1 MQFRGIF
8 VTCEDQYILLL
19 KQISST
25 IFYYKM
31 QFLTN
36 GLKRFSW
43 TKSPDPRQRVPLSL
57 KI

>member
-19 KQISST
+19 KQISN
-25 IFYYKM
+25 YKM

-43 TKSPDPRQRVPLSL
+43 TKSPDPRQRGPLSL